1 MEPPGQREFLITSL
15 RAASSRARLLTNTF
29 DTIGS
34 SLRHRMISC
43 DEAVAW
49 LNDEGLL
56 AEIEYRPGMSTAG
69 TRMSARKELFAP
81 IPIRAFGDHQLSGRH
96 WRVLAVI
103 AFHDRLGKNGQGCW
117 AGRKGLA
124 QEAAISET
132 HFSDA
137 VSDLRRWGYVASE
150 QNPTKRNQQIHR
162 VIYDELGPK
171 YGTNPTQLG
180 PVNGTTRSQIRDQQ
194 GPDLKLQAIE
204 QTSKPV
210 LNIYSI
216 EPNRLDTSGFNE
228 EIAQKRAIEEA
239 RRRIEDTENYLSEV
253 QLQLSDP
260 ITAPAVRCE
269 YRKLAWIADSIN
281 FPDDIRSRAASLRDL
296 ARAA

>member
-1 MEPPGQREFLITSL
+1 
-15 RAASSRARLLTNTF
+15 
-29 DTIGS
+29 
-34 SLRHRMISC
+34 
-43 DEAVAW
+43 
-49 LNDEGLL
+49 
-56 AEIEYRPGMSTAG
+56 
-69 TRMSARKELFAP
+69 MSARKELFAP
-81 IPIRAFGDHQLSGRH
+81 IPIRAFGDDRLSGRH

-117 AGRKGLA
+117 AGRRGLA

-150 QNPTKRNQQIHR
+150 QNTTKRNQQIHR

-171 YGTNPTQLG
+171 YGTNPAQLG
-180 PVNGTTRSQIRDQQ
+180 PVNGTTRSQIRDQL

-216 EPNRLDTSGFNE
+216 EPNRLDTSGINE
-228 EIAQKRAIEEA
+228 EIAQKRATEEA
-239 RRRIEDTENYLSEV
+239 GLIKEAESYLSEV

-269 YRKLAWIADSIN
+269 YRKLAWIADSSVL
-281 FPDDIRSRAASLRDL
+281 PAAIRSRAASLRDI